1 MLGFALILRRGH
13 SLMMEHLWAPWRNR
27 YVAGE
32 EKPGEDLFRKIAQ
45 SSDDAAHYVL
55 ARTKAS
61 FAVLNRYPYNLGHLM
76 VCPYREVDDLASLS
90 AQESADL
97 WTLVNRMTT
106 ALKKAMTPEGLNIGI
121 NLGTAAGAGVPKHLH
136 VHVVPRWPNDANFLT
151 TTGSTRIHPSDLP
164 TVYAKLLE
172 ALS

>member
-1 MLGFALILRRGH
+1 
-13 SLMMEHLWAPWRNR
+13 MMEHLWAPWRNR
-27 YVAGE
+27 YVTGE

-45 SSDDAAHYVL
+45 SSDDAVHYVL

-97 WTLVNRMTT
+97 WTLVNRMTA
-106 ALKKAMTPEGLNIGI
+106 ALKKAMNPDGLNIGI

-151 TTGSTRIHPSDLP
+151 TTGFTRIHPGDLP

>member
-1 MLGFALILRRGH
+1 
-13 SLMMEHLWAPWRNR
+13 MEHLWAPWRNR
-27 YVAGE
+27 YVTGE

-45 SSDDAAHYVL
+45 SPDNLTHYVL

-90 AQESADL
+90 AQESSDL
-97 WTLVNRMTT
+97 WTLVNRMTEL
-106 ALKKAMTPEGLNIGI
+106 LKKTLRPEGF
-121 NLGTAAGAGVPKHLH
+121 NLGLNLGSAAGAGVPKHLH
-136 VHVVPRWPNDANFLT
+136 IHVVPRWVNDANFMT
-151 TTGSTRIHPSDLP
+151 TIGATRIHPGDLD
-164 TVYAKLLE
+164 TTYQKLVA

>member
-1 MLGFALILRRGH
+1 
-13 SLMMEHLWAPWRNR
+13 MMEHLWAPWRNR
-27 YVAGE
+27 YVTGE

-90 AQESADL
+90 TQESTDL
-97 WTLVNRMTT
+97 WTLVNRMTA
-106 ALKKAMTPEGLNIGI
+106 ALKKAMNPDGLNIGI

-136 VHVVPRWPNDANFLT
+136 IHVVPRWSNDANFLT
-151 TTGSTRIHPSDLP
+151 TTGSTRIHQSDLP

-172 ALS
+172 SLS

>member
-1 MLGFALILRRGH
+1 VLGFALILRRGH

-90 AQESADL
+90 AQESSDL
-97 WTLVNRMTT
+97 WTLVNRMTA
-106 ALKKAMTPEGLNIGI
+106 ALKKAMNPEGLNIGI

-136 VHVVPRWPNDANFLT
+136 IHVVPRWPNDANFLT
-151 TTGSTRIHPSDLP
+151 TTASTRIHPSDLP

>member
-27 YVAGE
+27 YVTGE

-97 WTLVNRMTT
+97 WTLVNRMTA
-106 ALKKAMTPEGLNIGI
+106 ALKKAMNPDGLNIGI

-151 TTGSTRIHPSDLP
+151 TTGFTRIHPGDLP